1 MSENAIKKDIQF
13 TRIFFYIAYTLL
25 LLKIICGEAKF
36 IEDIGEY
43 ITLIEL
49 ILLGISIII
58 HIKAYSKN
66 EIIIMGVIS
75 SILLYSYTITKNS
88 NIIILYSFLLA
99 MKNIDFEKFIKYD
112 IKVKI
117 LFLILNLVLIYLGFL
132 ENKIFY
138 RDNGSVRQT
147 FGFASPN
154 SFGGIIMSICFEYI
168 YLRRNNLNNYML
180 IGMLII
186 SFVLEITCNSRTAE
200 ICIMLL
206 AILLVIFRKKIYLKK
221 IIPYIPII
229 LTAFSLILVYLYGK
243 GCSFALWMDNI
254 LSTRLQ
260 CAYNFFDTYQVG
272 LFGKEFLKT
281 DVWLGYMNT
290 LDNAYLYLILN
301 HGILIY
307 LVTII
312 MNIKLLDIAI
322 KNNNRVL
329 VAILIVF
336 SIYGLMERGIF
347 FITYNVFLL
356 CSKDIFLKNQ
366 ELKEKQYE
374 GIDKYNNTST

>member
-200 ICIMLL
+200 ICIILL
-206 AILLVIFRKKIYLKK
+206 AILLVIFRKKIYFKK